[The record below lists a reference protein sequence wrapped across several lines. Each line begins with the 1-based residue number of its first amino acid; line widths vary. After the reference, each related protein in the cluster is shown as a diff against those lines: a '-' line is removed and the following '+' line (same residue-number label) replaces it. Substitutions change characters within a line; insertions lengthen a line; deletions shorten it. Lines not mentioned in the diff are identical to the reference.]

1 MGWFCVSTLPSGQ
14 NTWMANRLGSI
25 GLLGASKIKN
35 AMASKDTK
43 PTDGNHMITV
53 WLTIYIVWDFPYS

>member
-1 MGWFCVSTLPSGQ
+1 
-14 NTWMANRLGSI
+14 MANRLGSI